1 MESTMNISAL
11 KLVDPYVKSIM
22 ETAAHVALYSFNA
35 ESYEWEKLNVEGA
48 LFICIRCGEPKHN
61 IMILNR
67 LNTYNLIEPIV
78 DGLELQQQDPF
89 LLYRNV
95 QGHINGIWFYEKEEC
110 VRIAG
115 ILSKLVK
122 PSSKSLVSMNKPPDP
137 KAEATSKRVMDFFAK
152 ASSNAPS
159 QAPGGFIAP
168 PPGIP
173 HKQDG
178 QSPAKPLLQ
187 RLMSNPVKTVE
198 QIEKQQRCI
207 TPQKEPLN
215 LRKKHDKSNTRPV
228 SLGAAMSAQQSLEN
242 GLGFLRINE
251 NSPTASIP
259 TQQFFNSTL
268 VHSDLESSLVDT
280 PSKPELIPPVVF
292 AASAKKE
299 ESLSLSVRP
308 EPLTKSQL
316 LQAVSYLL
324 KNDSDFI
331 NKLHEAYVKSFVDM
345 VS

>member
-1 MESTMNISAL
+1 MNISAL
-11 KLVDPYVKSIM
+11 KLADPYVKSIA
-22 ETAAHVALYSFNA
+22 ETAAHVVLYSFNA
-35 ESYEWEKLNVEGA
+35 ESYVWEKLNEEGA
-48 LFICIRCGEPKHN
+48 LFICVRCAEPKHN

-78 DGLELQQQDPF
+78 EGLEFQQQDPF
-89 LLYRNV
+89 LLYKNA
-95 QGHINGIWFYEKEEC
+95 QGHINGIWFYDKEEC
-110 VRIAG
+110 ARIAEVLG
-115 ILSKLVK
+115 KLVK
-122 PSSKSLVSMNKPPDP
+122 PSNKSLVSMNKPPDP
-137 KAEATSKRVMDFFAK
+137 KPQEEGTSKRVMDFFAK

-159 QAPGGFIAP
+159 QAPFIAP

-178 QSPAKPLLQ
+178 EKPLLQ

-198 QIEKQQRCI
+198 QIEKQQRTI

-215 LRKKHDKSNTRPV
+215 LRKKDKSNTRPV

-251 NSPTASIP
+251 SSPTATIP

-268 VHSDLESSLVDT
+268 VHSELETSLPDT

-299 ESLSLSVRP
+299 DVNLNVRP